1 MFFAVIAV
9 TKPFVVFI
17 SFFVLGE
24 VIPPE
29 LSLYSYIKS
38 GGLVDHGLL
47 KWKSV
52 YSKHKT
58 S

>member
-1 MFFAVIAV
+1 VIAV